1 MRKIYFLLVACMAT
15 WNSYAQTSSIAP
27 GLNDSLLI
35 VNLRSNYY
43 PTNPRGYDIARNY
56 MYSSID
62 VDATDSLTCVYSG
75 LRAKADGTRT
85 PSNGSL
91 SFNTEHSW
99 PQSFYDE
106 EEPMR
111 GDIHHLYPVWS
122 SPNSSRGNHPFAE
135 IDDNLTTSWW
145 FWENGGSV
153 SSIPSTKIDEYS
165 EYYNNSFEPR
175 EDHKGNV
182 ARAMFYFWTL
192 YQTNND
198 IITDTQDNTAFFE
211 GMKSTLYA
219 WHKKD
224 PVDAAEVARSL
235 AVEAVQ
241 GNRNPFV
248 HDTTLVR
255 RAYFYTG
262 ETTPDSTVNLYISEV
277 FEANGGTVKYVE
289 IYNNSEVTVD
299 LGAGNYQLLRYSNS
313 STSAAIIGLT
323 GTIAAHDF
331 YVIGDDNPT
340 SGVQTIFG
348 NDVVDVNSGS
358 INHNGNDKYE
368 LVRVTD
374 GATEK
379 IDAFGGDNIGNSSNF
394 AMNQVAYRIAS
405 ALPNNGDFSQT
416 TNSSDGGTVASGY
429 WKVFDVSADNANAKL
444 IASPG
449 YNSGIE
455 SDKAPEVMISG
466 EAGWRLI
473 SIPGSNASLQQLS
486 DDTPVQGID
495 DGSNSNVYLFNNTG
509 AYSKP
514 SSNSA
519 TIANGDGLLIYF
531 FDNSTNGSSELPIVL
546 DTNLEE
552 PDADVTVS
560 LNTVTAT
567 GSSYFTLV
575 GNPFQSNFDVSS
587 ITYNNSFQNNIHV
600 LNDGLYSAVSR
611 TSAVVKPWQA
621 FWVESPTVNPS
632 TSITFPLSGKVNASA
647 TEHAFSKVNP
657 SMGELS
663 LSLKAGTLIDSGCRI
678 SFSNNASFLWDAE
691 DATKLQPTRE
701 SYSILYCI
709 NDDINQSVLS
719 LPMGLNEAFSIPLG
733 IDVEGMDEQLE
744 FEWELDSSI
753 ADKFEFTL
761 VDEETGATYNLT
773 KNELP
778 VFQATSKKGKSVP
791 SKKPLVVT
799 ANDQP
804 RFELIVKPVV
814 INASEGSN
822 DDPASFL
829 LSQNY
834 PNPFN
839 PSTVI
844 SYQIPTAGFVD
855 LKVFDLTGREV
866 ANLVS
871 RIQGAGSYEV
881 TFDGV
886 GLSSGVYVYKLEA
899 GGQTLIKKMTLLK

>member
-1 MRKIYFLLVACMAT
+1 MRKICFFLVACVAT

-35 VNLRSNYY
+35 VNLRANYY
-43 PTNPRGYDIARNY
+43 PTNPRGYDTARDY

-145 FWENGGSV
+145 FWENDGSV

-219 WHKKD
+219 WHKQD

-313 STSAAIIGLT
+313 STSAANIGLT
-323 GTIAAHDF
+323 GSIAAHDF

-394 AMNQVAYRIAS
+394 AVNQVAYRIAS

-429 WKVFDVSADNANAKL
+429 WKVFDVGANNANAKV

-455 SDKAPEVMISG
+455 SEESPEIMISG

-473 SIPGSNASLQQLS
+473 SIPGNDASLEQLS
-486 DDTPVQGID
+486 DDTSIQGIN
-495 DGSNSNVYLFNNTG
+495 DGGNPNVFLFNASG

-514 SSNSA
+514 VSTSA
-519 TIANGDGLLIYF
+519 NIANGEGLLVYF
-531 FDNSTNGSSELPIVL
+531 FDNTTNGSSELPLVL
-546 DTNLEE
+546 DTNLDE
-552 PDADVTVS
+552 PDTDVSVG
-560 LNTVTAT
+560 LNTVIAT

-575 GNPFQSNFDVSS
+575 GNPFQSNFSASS
-587 ITYNNSFQNNIHV
+587 ITYNNSLQNNIHV
-600 LNDGLYSAVSR
+600 LNNGLYSAVSR
-611 TSAVVKPWQA
+611 TSAVIKPWQA
-621 FWVESPTVNPS
+621 FWVESSTVNAA
-632 TSITFPLSGKVNASA
+632 TSISFPVSGKVSTSA

-657 SMGELS
+657 ESGALT
-663 LSLKAGTLIDSGCRI
+663 LSLKAGNLKDSGCRI
-678 SFSNNASFLWDAE
+678 SFSSDASLLWDAD

-701 SYSILYCI
+701 NYSILYCM
-709 NDDINQSVLS
+709 NGDINQSVLS
-719 LPMGLNEAFSIPLG
+719 LPIDLTGDFRIPLG
-733 IDVEGMDEQLE
+733 IEVEGMEELLE
-744 FEWELDSSI
+744 LEWKLDTSI
-753 ADKFEFTL
+753 AEKFEFML
-761 VDEETGATYNLT
+761 VDEETGTTYNLT
-773 KNELP
+773 ENELP
-778 VFQATSKKGKSVP
+778 VFQVPPKKRKSLL
-791 SKKPLVVT
+791 SETPLIVK

-804 RFELIVKPVV
+804 RFELIVNPVV
-814 INASEGSN
+814 INAN
-822 DDPASFL
+822 DGLREAPASFVL
-829 LSQNY
+829 NQNY

-844 SYQIPTAGFVD
+844 SYQIPVSGFVD
-855 LKVFDLTGREV
+855 LNVFDLTGREV
-866 ANLVS
+866 ANLVHRTQVS
-871 RIQGAGSYEV
+871 GTYEIK
-881 TFDGV
+881 FDAA
-886 GLSSGVYVYKLEA
+886 GLSSGIYIYKLQV
-899 GGQTLIKKMTLLK
+899 GGETLIKKMTLLK